1 MSDELEEIKRIA
13 RDAGAILLRHY
24 HEPSTVHW
32 KSPGDPVTAA
42 DREASDLIISE
53 LRRLF
58 PDDGILSEE
67 APDEATRFGHD
78 RVWLID
84 PMDGTR
90 EFIEHRDEF
99 AVMIGRLTDGVPS
112 LGAVYQPTSD
122 KLYYAET
129 GSGAFLEQA
138 GNRKQLNVSKE
149 AVAANMTLA
158 VSRSHKSSRIEK
170 IRETLRIPHS
180 VQSGSVGLKVGLIL
194 EQRAHLYIHPGNYT
208 QIWDTCA
215 PDAIIYEAGGMMTDI
230 YGERLQY
237 LEGTVRN
244 PNGIVASNGQVHAR
258 ALQVTQLIL
267 FG

>member
-13 RDAGAILLRHY
+13 KDAGAILLRHY

>member
-1 MSDELEEIKRIA
+1 MSDELEEVKRIA
-13 RDAGAILLRHY
+13 RQAGAILLRHY
-24 HEPSTVHW
+24 HEPSAVQW
-32 KSPGDPVTAA
+32 KSPCDPVTAA
-42 DREASDLIISE
+42 DREASELILSE
-53 LRRLF
+53 LGRLF
-58 PDDGILSEE
+58 PEDGVLSEE
-67 APDEATRFGHD
+67 APDEATRFGHH

-112 LGAVYQPTSD
+112 LGVVYQPTSD
-122 KLYYAET
+122 KLYYAEA
-129 GSGAFLEQA
+129 GHGAFLEQGA
-138 GNRKQLNVSKE
+138 NRHELHVSNE

-170 IRETLRIPHS
+170 IRETLRIPRS
-180 VQSGSVGLKVGLIL
+180 IPSGSVGLKVGLIL

-208 QIWDTCA
+208 HIWDTCA
-215 PDAIIYEAGGMMTDI
+215 PDAIIYEGGGVMTDI
-230 YGERLQY
+230 YGERLRY
-237 LEGTVRN
+237 LDNTLRN

>member
-24 HEPSTVHW
+24 HEPSAVHW

-42 DREASDLIISE
+42 DREASDHIISE

-58 PDDGILSEE
+58 PNDGVLSEE

-122 KLYYAET
+122 KLYFAET

-138 GNRKQLNVSKE
+138 GSCKQLNVSKE

-208 QIWDTCA
+208 HIWDTCA
-215 PDAIIYEAGGMMTDI
+215 PDAIIYEAGGTMTDI

-244 PNGIVASNGQVHAR
+244 PNGIVASNGEVHAR